1 MKTYTFHVQ
10 GMHCKACVALTENE
24 LCELPQVKNAKASLA
39 KLNVE
44 VTGDFKNQSAQAV
57 AEELSKTLKP
67 HGYTLTL
74 EAQKPE
80 KKWSDFKLALPLAL
94 VFVML
99 FVFLQK
105 AGIINLINTDSV
117 SYGSAFAIG
126 LVASVSSCMAVVGG
140 LVLSMS
146 ANLAKEQNL
155 IRPQIYF
162 HISRLISFFLLGGII
177 GAIGAVFQLG
187 QTGTFVLSLLIAIVL
202 LILGLNL
209 LEVFPWAKKIQ
220 PTLPTFIGKRINN
233 IKKINHALTPL
244 LLGTAT
250 FFLPCGFTQS
260 MQIYTL
266 TIGNF
271 LSGAL
276 IMFAFA
282 LGTLPVLA
290 LLSFSSNAILK
301 KTWSSTFFKTVGLI
315 IIFFG
320 IFNLL
325 NAFAT
330 AGIINPLFSF

>member
-10 GMHCKACVALTENE
+10 GMHCKACVILTENE

-39 KLNVE
+39 KLNIE
-44 VTGDFKNQSAQAV
+44 VTGDFENQSAQAV

-74 EAQKPE
+74 EAQKQE

-94 VFVML
+94 IFVVL

-105 AGIINLINTDSV
+105 AGIVNVIKTDSV
-117 SYGSAFAIG
+117 SYGTAFIIG
-126 LVASVSSCMAVVGG
+126 LIASISSCMAVVGG

-146 ANLAKEQNL
+146 ANLAKEQNQ
-155 IRPQIYF
+155 IRPQIHF
-162 HISRLISFFLLGGII
+162 HISRLVSFFLLGGII
-177 GAIGAVFQLG
+177 GALGAVFQLG
-187 QTGTFVLSLLIAIVL
+187 QTGTFILSLLVALVL

-220 PTLPTFIGKRINN
+220 PTLPSFIGKHVTDL
-233 IKKINHALTPL
+233 KKINHALTPL

-266 TIGNF
+266 TTGNF

-276 IMFAFA
+276 IMLVFA
-282 LGTLPVLA
+282 LGTLPVLT

-301 KTWSSTFFKTVGLI
+301 KTWSGTFFKTVGLI

-325 NAFAT
+325 NSFAA